1 VSNFLPLGI
10 SVAASLLAAWVLAG
24 FKLKQLY
31 LVVPRLFAFS
41 ALTDKGTIIELQVFN
56 RGRSS
61 EEDVHI
67 DLPPNISYELIAA
80 DLSNAS
86 IDGFAVVLPRI
97 PPLSEASVIV
107 LAETKIEP
115 SASNIKISSRTT
127 KGIVFKR
134 VDEVLPNAGRFI
146 AACLGAIALA
156 GLMFSLP
163 TLYTQYQLWRNNDQ
177 ITALTKS
184 GWSGLERYLGSD
196 LKDNYR
202 HGEFPFHFVSASAD
216 GKNLVLVF
224 DIVNKTAMLAKI
236 TAYFQCPHGKKNAL
250 SCDGELKTK
259 VSTINQPLDPLQ
271 SARLTVSADLSQLSN
286 ISEVFVEVSMQVDPD
301 GRGEL
306 VWANF
311 HPLKNEESLAILK
324 LLKQAPQ

>member
-1 VSNFLPLGI
+1 MSNFLPLGI

-86 IDGFAVVLPRI
+86 IDRFAVILPRI

-107 LAETKIEP
+107 LAEAKTEP

-127 KGIVFKR
+127 KGQ
-134 VDEVLPNAGRFI
+134 VLRKVADVPPNAGR
-146 AACLGAIALA
+146 AIAGILGFVA
-156 GLMFSLP
+156 VAALLFSLP
-163 TLYTQYQLWRNNDQ
+163 TLYSQYQAWRNNDQ

-184 GWSGLERYLGSD
+184 GWSELGRYLSSD
-196 LKDNYR
+196 LKDNYK
-202 HGEFPFHFVSASAD
+202 HGEFPFHFVSAAAD
-216 GKNLVLVF
+216 GKKFSTHVF
-224 DIVNKTAMLAKI
+224 DIVNKTLPCLRRRRHI
-236 TAYFQCPHGKKNAL
+236 SG
-250 SCDGELKTK
+250 
-259 VSTINQPLDPLQ
+259 V
-271 SARLTVSADLSQLSN
+271 TV
-286 ISEVFVEVSMQVDPD
+286 
-301 GRGEL
+301 
-306 VWANF
+306 AN
-311 HPLKNEESLAILK
+311 SL
-324 LLKQAPQ
+324 